1 MSLRN
6 RSIIL
11 LAAAMLLAS
20 CHSTKE
26 VTLPP
31 PPPSPHTD
39 AAPAMPCEKTV
50 TNFTA
55 SVDGMSVNGQ
65 LRMANDS
72 VMWLSI
78 TKIIELGRALA
89 TPDSVWITVPI
100 LDKHF
105 AGTYADLSRRVKQQ
119 VDFQTLQSIA
129 NADNAEQLIESLAS
143 GMGYNARVRFI
154 SRRKVDKLSFPFVK
168 P

>member
-1 MSLRN
+1 M
-6 RSIIL
+6 

-65 LRMANDS
+65 LRIANDS

-129 NADNAEQLIESLAS
+129 NADNAEELIESLAQ

-154 SRRKVDKLSFPFVK
+154 SRRKVDKLSFPFAK

>member
-1 MSLRN
+1 MNLRN
-6 RSIIL
+6 RSIIM

-31 PPPSPHTD
+31 PSPRTD

-55 SVDGMSVNGQ
+55 SVDGISVNGQ
-65 LRMANDS
+65 LRMAHDS
-72 VMWLSI
+72 VMWISI
-78 TKIIELGRALA
+78 TKIIELGRAVA

-129 NADNAEQLIESLAS
+129 TADNAEELIESLAQ

-154 SRRKVDKLSFPFVK
+154 SRRKVDKLSFPFAK

>member
-1 MSLRN
+1 
-6 RSIIL
+6 
-11 LAAAMLLAS
+11 MLLAS
-20 CHSTKE
+20 CHGAKE
-26 VTLPP
+26 ITLPP
-31 PPPSPHTD
+31 PAPRTD
-39 AAPAMPCEKTV
+39 AAPTVPCEKTV

-55 SVDGMSVNGQ
+55 AVDGISINGQ
-65 LRMANDS
+65 LRVANDS

-78 TKIIELGRALA
+78 TKIVELGRALA
-89 TPDSVWITVPI
+89 TPDSVWITAPI
-100 LDKHF
+100 LNKHF

-129 NADNAEQLIESLAS
+129 NDENAEQLIESLAS

>member
-31 PPPSPHTD
+31 PPPSPRTD

-89 TPDSVWITVPI
+89 TPDSVWTT
-100 LDKHF
+100 F
-105 AGTYADLSRRVKQQ
+105 
-119 VDFQTLQSIA
+119 
-129 NADNAEQLIESLAS
+129 LALAPAS
-143 GMGYNARVRFI
+143 
-154 SRRKVDKLSFPFVK
+154 SRRKLKHPLRRLPLPKRQLSKL
-168 P
+168 